1 MTSKYILRTII
12 IGDSYV
18 GKSNIVSQLC
28 NNRFMDS
35 SSSTLGIDF
44 YTNTFNI
51 DDIALKFHIWD
62 TSGQTQYKNIV
73 EAYYKTVDIVIICYD
88 ISNKDSFHNVRNW
101 YNQIKR
107 LNLDKSLIYIVG
119 NKLDLEYSEVSI
131 YELRDLAEELGVNYK
146 QLSAKD
152 NINILELFN
161 EICIKFLTSEP
172 RKRKDSSIVLK
183 QEPPIEYKNKL
194 CNICS

>member
-1 MTSKYILRTII
+1 M
-12 IGDSYV
+12 
-18 GKSNIVSQLC
+18 
-28 NNRFMDS
+28 
-35 SSSTLGIDF
+35 
-44 YTNTFNI
+44 
-51 DDIALKFHIWD
+51 
-62 TSGQTQYKNIV
+62 
-73 EAYYKTVDIVIICYD
+73 
-88 ISNKDSFHNVRNW
+88 
-101 YNQIKR
+101 
-107 LNLDKSLIYIVG
+107 DKSLIYIVG
-119 NKLDLEYSEVSI
+119 NKIDLEYSEVSI

>member
-1 MTSKYILRTII
+1 M
-12 IGDSYV
+12 GDSYV

-28 NNRFMDS
+28 NNRYSGS
-35 SSSTLGIDF
+35 SMSTLGIDF
-44 YTNTFNI
+44 YMKTFNI
-51 DDIALKFHIWD
+51 CDIALKFHIWD
-62 TSGQTQYKNIV
+62 TSGQPQYKSIV

-101 YNQIKR
+101 YDQIKGF
-107 LNLDKSLIYIVG
+107 NLDKSLIYIVG
-119 NKLDLEYSEVSI
+119 NKIDLEYSEVSI